1 MREPERDLS
10 RLEHILEAIGCVE
23 NYVDGISKEQLEKD
37 KLHLHAVIYN
47 VQIIGEAVYKLSKEF
62 KDIHT
67 EIQWRAIE
75 KMRHILVHDYFSI
88 NFEILWVVITIDLPE
103 LKMQVNKYLELLQ
116 QNNI

>member
-23 NYVDGISKEQLEKD
+23 NYVEGISKEQLEKD

-47 VQIIGEAVYKLSKEF
+47 VQIIGEAVYKLTKEF
-62 KDIHT
+62 KDAHP
-67 EIQWRAIE
+67 EIPWRAIE
-75 KMRHILVHDYFSI
+75 KMRHILVHDYFCI

-103 LKMQVNKYLELLQ
+103 LKAQVNNYIKSLQ
-116 QNNI
+116 